1 MTLKNNHPSVN
12 NNLRKTWA
20 VAFTFS
26 VAFGLYPTLYK
37 TMDFMVEN
45 FEFSPAHAAI
55 PLVAGAIGAA
65 ATKKR
70 STPPSS
76 LSPVSGEE
84 MSPYEGWLGSLLIT
98 ATIIL

>member
-12 NNLRKTWA
+12 HNLRQTWA
-20 VAFTFS
+20 MAFFFS
-26 VAFGLYPTLYK
+26 VLFGLAPTAYK
-37 TMDFMVEN
+37 TMDFWKEN
-45 FEFSPAHAAI
+45 FEFSPAYAAI

-84 MSPYEGWLGSLLIT
+84 MSPYQG
-98 ATIIL
+98 